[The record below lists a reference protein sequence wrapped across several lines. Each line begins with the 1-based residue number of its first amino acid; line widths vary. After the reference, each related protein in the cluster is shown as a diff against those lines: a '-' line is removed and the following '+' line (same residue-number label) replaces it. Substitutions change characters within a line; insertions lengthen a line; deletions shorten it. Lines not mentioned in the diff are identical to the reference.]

1 MILVPKK
8 VVSRLNSQELWIGT
22 LLRTVLNLFK
32 SVAWFTEQGTIET
45 FSNTCTYS
53 LFQWYAG
60 NVACKVLMFV
70 RAFAFYLSSM
80 TLVCLSLDR
89 CLAIAKP
96 MASLKRTGKVG
107 IKLRGRIMITTAWI
121 LSGICAIPQLLV
133 FRVLKHPEWKEFYQ
147 CTTMG
152 YFENVFNNNTI
163 MTHQQAQNIHN
174 SFFLVV
180 VYMVPLGVIIATYAA
195 ILWKMFKSS
204 KSNTG
209 ESVTVRFF
217 FNQN

>member
-1 MILVPKK
+1 
-8 VVSRLNSQELWIGT
+8 
-22 LLRTVLNLFK
+22 
-32 SVAWFTEQGTIET
+32 
-45 FSNTCTYS
+45 
-53 LFQWYAG
+53 
-60 NVACKVLMFV
+60 
-70 RAFAFYLSSM
+70 
-80 TLVCLSLDR
+80 
-89 CLAIAKP
+89 
-96 MASLKRTGKVG
+96 
-107 IKLRGRIMITTAWI
+107 MITTAWI

-217 FNQN
+217 STKIKAASI